1 MIFFPSLKRSSL
13 NPGTAARYVFIDNA
27 KAIGIVLIVIGH
39 SKGLSDYMVRLL
51 FSFHVPLFFF
61 ISGFLLKPGKLEES
75 VYGNAKK
82 ILRTLA
88 WPYFLFFCFA
98 YLYWLATRNI
108 GAKAAMSAGRLWY
121 DPIAGLLTG
130 LEPDL
135 YINPPLWFF
144 PCLVAT
150 VIVYQ
155 AARKLLNLS
164 AATCWFVILGFVVT
178 LAVSRPPYR
187 LLLGLDTMWPALS
200 FYAIGKYVRERAWF
214 DNMRAGNLLL
224 AGLIA
229 CALLVGLG
237 QLNDRVD
244 LATMYFGAQSL
255 LYLPV
260 SLFGIA
266 AVLCISKLLPAS
278 GIAGWLSDNTLVI
291 FPAHFV
297 FLGLVRGAAISLHI
311 ITNDYHYALGWSVIS
326 SALAILLCIPLI
338 YFLRFLPFRL

>member
-1 MIFFPSLKRSSL
+1 MSFFPSLQRSSL
-13 NPGTAARYVFIDNA
+13 SPGAAARYVFIDNA
-27 KAIGIVLIVIGH
+27 KAIGIVLIVVGH

-61 ISGFLLKPGKLEES
+61 ISGFLLKPDKLNES

-108 GAKAAMSAGRLWY
+108 GAKAALSAGRQWY

-150 VIVYQ
+150 VIMYQ
-155 AARKLLNLS
+155 AARKLLNLT
-164 AATCWFVILGFVVT
+164 AATCWFVILGFAVT

-187 LLLGLDTMWPALS
+187 LLLGLDTMWVALS
-200 FYAIGKYVRERAWF
+200 FYAIGQHVRERAWF
-214 DNMRAGNLLL
+214 DAMRIGPLLL
-224 AGLIA
+224 AALA
-229 CALLVGLG
+229 AAALLVGAG

-244 LATMYFGAQSL
+244 LATMYFGTQPL

-260 SLFGIA
+260 SLFGIV
-266 AVLCISKLLPAS
+266 AVVCVSKLLPAS
-278 GIAGWLSDNTLVI
+278 RIAGWLSENTLVI

-297 FLGLVRGAAISLHI
+297 FLGLVRGAALSLHI
-311 ITNDYHYALGWSVIS
+311 IDNNYRYGIGWCMVC
-326 SALAILLCIPLI
+326 SALAILLCIPVV
-338 YFLRFLPFRL
+338 YVWRRLPK